1 MLAVVVSPAVK
12 LPDTVIDP
20 ALTAAIVRSFT
31 LIEPVKLTVTLL
43 FDTVVTKPF
52 PPSKV
57 NVSVNKPTESMP
69 VSPAIDKFVAILA
82 VVTPVTKPLALTEIT
97 GIAVADP

>member
-1 MLAVVVSPAVK
+1 
-12 LPDTVIDP
+12 
-20 ALTAAIVRSFT
+20 
-31 LIEPVKLTVTLL
+31 
-43 FDTVVTKPF
+43 
-52 PPSKV
+52 
-57 NVSVNKPTESMP
+57 MP